1 MIAIILFVCIIFIG
15 VGAFFYI
22 RRRNN
27 AKKEEEAKATAA
39 AAAAA
44 SAAEAAAVTEEAEA
58 AGVEEEDDQ
67 SFEEKRKEIEA
78 KFKSTKPPSTGRPED
93 FVDTFFEVVDVN
105 KDDVLNEY
113 ELSLIPDEFR
123 MQLMGMEKESKLG
136 LLEDNKLT
144 KQEMISLVT
153 KMNGKPRQPKY
164 QKYPDHD
171 FTGGDISCQ
180 NGVEAAACEAKCDAN
195 DNCVSYIHTA
205 NDKICCIK
213 HGTQNY
219 KKLPGRQITGYI
231 KNIDGYE
238 VKQVGDR
245 VAGDIGGPVSVNL
258 PACKAKCDS
267 LNNCVGISYTN
278 NTCYAKQADGLVADY
293 VNNGFQF
300 YTKK

>member
-1 MIAIILFVCIIFIG
+1 MSKGLIIGGGVVLLLVIIGLVVYFTMSG
-15 VGAFFYI
+15 G
-22 RRRNN
+22 
-27 AKKEEEAKATAA
+27 EEKTPEPEQAP
-39 AAAAA
+39 
-44 SAAEAAAVTEEAEA
+44 AAV
-58 AGVEEEDDQ
+58 VE
-67 SFEEKRKEIEA
+67 IA
-78 KFKSTKPPSTGRPED
+78 TPPP
-93 FVDTFFEVVDVN
+93 
-105 KDDVLNEY
+105 
-113 ELSLIPDEFR
+113 
-123 MQLMGMEKESKLG
+123 
-136 LLEDNKLT
+136 
-144 KQEMISLVT
+144 
-153 KMNGKPRQPKY
+153 PKY

-171 FTGGDISCQ
+171 FSGGDISCES
-180 NGVEAAACEAKCDAN
+180 GVEAAACEAKCDAN

-205 NDKICCIK
+205 NDKLCCIK
-213 HGTQNY
+213 YGTQNY
-219 KKLPGRQITGYI
+219 KELPGRQITGYI